1 MEEDSLEAV
10 EAEAAAEAA
19 AQGGMDP
26 NGVETAETAETVKAG
41 TQPLTLVKTL
51 VEVQQAGNPMVAEV
65 ALAVRTEMLE
75 PVVVKVLILIIPGVS
90 GGDPPDPV
98 EVEELL
104 VQP

>member
-1 MEEDSLEAV
+1 MRPGPAAV
-10 EAEAAAEAA
+10 AA

-26 NGVETAETAETVKAG
+26 NGVEMAETAETVKAG

-51 VEVQQAGNPMVAEV
+51 VEVQQAGNPMVAEA
-65 ALAVRTEMLE
+65 ALAVRTEIME
-75 PVVVKVLILIIPGVS
+75 PVVVLVLILTIPGVD
-90 GGDPPDPV
+90 GGDPPEMA